1 MTGKGRGVQLMPLHA
16 KGEHVLLASILV
28 ASDLP
33 NIGLVDAAPSVT
45 RRYGCCAAATMSS
58 RDTSS

>member
-1 MTGKGRGVQLMPLHA
+1 MTGKGCGVQLMPLHVR
-16 KGEHVLLASILV
+16 GEHVLLAAILV

-45 RRYGCCAAATMSS
+45 RRCGCCAAAKISN

>member
-1 MTGKGRGVQLMPLHA
+1 MPLHVR
-16 KGEHVLLASILV
+16 GEHVLLAAILV

-45 RRYGCCAAATMSS
+45 RRCGCCAAAKISN